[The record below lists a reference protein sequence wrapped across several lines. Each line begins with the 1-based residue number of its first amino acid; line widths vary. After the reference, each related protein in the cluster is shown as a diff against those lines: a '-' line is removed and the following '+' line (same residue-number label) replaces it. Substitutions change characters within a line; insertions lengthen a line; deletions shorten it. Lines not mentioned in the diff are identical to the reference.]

1 MNNLTI
7 DTEFITLGQ
16 LLKMTN
22 AISSGGMAKWF
33 LEEHTVLVNDEEEQ
47 RRGKK
52 LRDGDIITIPGIGK
66 FKIQGIFDG
75 SIDAH

>member
-1 MNNLTI
+1 MENLTI

-33 LEEHTVLVNDEEEQ
+33 LDEYIVYVNGEEEQ

-52 LRDGDIITIPGIGK
+52 LRDGDIVKIPNVGT
-66 FKIQGIFDG
+66 FKVTELPDG
-75 SIDAH
+75 QTDAY

>member
-1 MNNLTI
+1 MENLTI

-22 AISSGGMAKWF
+22 TISSGGMAKWF
-33 LEEHTVLVNDEEEQ
+33 LDEYIVYVNGEEEQ

-52 LRDGDIITIPGIGK
+52 LRDGDIVKIPNVGTYK
-66 FKIQGIFDG
+66 VTELTDG
-75 SIDAH
+75 QTDVY